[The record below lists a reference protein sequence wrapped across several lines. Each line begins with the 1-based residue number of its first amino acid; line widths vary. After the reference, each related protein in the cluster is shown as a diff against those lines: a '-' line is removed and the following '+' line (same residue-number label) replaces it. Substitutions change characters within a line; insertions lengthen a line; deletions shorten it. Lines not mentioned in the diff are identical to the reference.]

1 MAATRARL
9 SRSFAVVMIQVVMRQ
24 CLMFSDLLFA
34 RDFPREPASLATLL
48 LDGRFMPLYFSAIV
62 AACAVPIAI
71 VVALRNILA
80 EGAAAFARDL
90 LAFLAAVQVRLL
102 PINYGMPIV
111 DKTLLRVGAFG
122 AKKPLS
128 PGDEASASTRSCRPS
143 SVVDRTFKG
152 G

>member
-1 MAATRARL
+1 
-9 SRSFAVVMIQVVMRQ
+9 MIQVVMRQ

-71 VVALRNILA
+71 VVALRNIPA
-80 EGAAAFARDL
+80 EGAAAFARGL
-90 LAFLAAVQVRLL
+90 LAFLAAVQVLLL
-102 PINYGMPIV
+102 PITYGVLIV

-128 PGDEASASTRSCRPS
+128 PGDEASLEWEGKDGLA
-143 SVVDRTFKG
+143 RTNVTETEILAFDPILPTIFG
-152 G
+152 GR